1 MNAQEIREEKQQRI
15 AAKELSWTRRRLKLP
30 EITEEQKCLLG
41 EWGKFLVRECGWPNP
56 NAEGFLRGELAGQG
70 QVDSGF
76 IFRMGGLWGFNR
88 RTLQR
93 VAERLNIQKTF
104 VGNRTNRKVLWCLI
118 DDKLS
123 SVDCWK
129 AEKVG
134 L

>member
-1 MNAQEIREEKQQRI
+1 MNRDEFKRIFWGPRLSPAECNRLTAQ
-15 AAKELSWTRRRLKLP
+15 
-30 EITEEQKCLLG
+30 
-41 EWGKFLVRECGWPNP
+41 GKFLVECCGWLNP

-70 QVDSGF
+70 QVDSSF

-129 AEKVG
+129 AGKVG